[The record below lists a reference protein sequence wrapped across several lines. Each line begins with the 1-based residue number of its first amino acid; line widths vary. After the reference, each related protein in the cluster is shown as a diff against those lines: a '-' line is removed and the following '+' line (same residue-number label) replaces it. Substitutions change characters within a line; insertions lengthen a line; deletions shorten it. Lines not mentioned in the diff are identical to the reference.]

1 MKHFGILKLD
11 NDDRVDFQEMLS
23 LAQEMNV
30 HVDEDALFDE
40 VCALNVAKPQL
51 HALHKLLDAKW
62 ADFFSHSKCE
72 NLNKVVGKV
81 LSILVSNAFVE
92 RIFSLMG
99 QCLTEE
105 RNRMRSELV
114 KAELLVKI
122 NFGMS
127 CAEFH
132 DFVSLPAQKRLL
144 KCSMQSVKY
153 RFK

>member
-1 MKHFGILKLD
+1 
-11 NDDRVDFQEMLS
+11 MLS
-23 LAQEMNV
+23 LAQEINV
-30 HVDEDALFDE
+30 AVDEDALYDE

-51 HALHKLLDAKW
+51 HALDKLLDEKW
-62 ADFFSHSKCE
+62 ADLFSHSKCE
-72 NLNKVVGKV
+72 NLNKVIDKV
-81 LSILVSNAFVE
+81 LSIPVSNVFVE

-99 QCLTEE
+99 QCWTDE
-105 RNRMRSELV
+105 RYRMRSELV
-114 KAELLVKI
+114 KAVLLVKI
-122 NFGMS
+122 NFSMS